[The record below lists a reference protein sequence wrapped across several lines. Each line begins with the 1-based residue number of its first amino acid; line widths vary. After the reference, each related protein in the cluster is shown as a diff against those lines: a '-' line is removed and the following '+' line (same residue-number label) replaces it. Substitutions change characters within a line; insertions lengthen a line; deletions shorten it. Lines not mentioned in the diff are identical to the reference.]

1 MRLRNVPGSREAIAE
16 HPLCI
21 LEENPQAG
29 NWHTVFGNNH
39 PIHIEVGMGKGQF
52 ITTLAQQNP
61 EINYIGIEMYDSVLL
76 RAIQKKEAL
85 AEEGQELSNLKFMRM
100 DARLLP
106 EVFEKGE
113 VSRIYLNFSDP
124 WPKARH
130 ASRRLTSRE
139 FLSR

>member
-39 PIHIEVGMGKGQF
+39 SIHIEVGMGKGQF

-61 EINYIGIEMYDSVLL
+61 EINYIGIEKYSSVLI
-76 RAIQKKEAL
+76 RALEKRERRSDVKGRGSGKNRCTGDTAGKPAL
-85 AEEGQELSNLKFMRM
+85 CPYGC
-100 DARLLP
+100 
-106 EVFEKGE
+106 
-113 VSRIYLNFSDP
+113 
-124 WPKARH
+124 
-130 ASRRLTSRE
+130 
-139 FLSR
+139 

>member
-61 EINYIGIEMYDSVLL
+61 EINYIGIEKYSSVLIRALEKTDALETLPENL
-76 RAIQKKEAL
+76 R
-85 AEEGQELSNLKFMRM
+85 FVRM
-100 DARLLP
+100 DAENICNMFAEH
-106 EVFEKGE
+106 EVD
-113 VSRIYLNFSDP
+113 RIYLNFSDP
-124 WPKARH
+124 WPKDRC
-130 ASRRLTSRE
+130 RI
-139 FLSR
+139 

>member
-61 EINYIGIEMYDSVLL
+61 EINYIGIEKYSSVLI
-76 RAIQKKEAL
+76 RALVKQMHWRHYRKTCV
-85 AEEGQELSNLKFMRM
+85 LSVWMLKIS
-100 DARLLP
+100 AIC
-106 EVFEKGE
+106 
-113 VSRIYLNFSDP
+113 SLNM
-124 WPKARH
+124 K
-130 ASRRLTSRE
+130 
-139 FLSR
+139 